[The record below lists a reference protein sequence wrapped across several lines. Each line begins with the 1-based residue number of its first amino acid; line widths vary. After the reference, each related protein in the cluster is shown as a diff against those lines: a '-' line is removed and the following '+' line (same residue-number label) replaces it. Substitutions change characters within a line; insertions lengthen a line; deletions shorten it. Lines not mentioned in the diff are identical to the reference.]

1 MSRTIK
7 ISKFIKELQKIQDI
21 FGDVSVV
28 MSRDPEGNGYN
39 TLDPS
44 SNFPVTCTEV
54 YDSRKIL
61 ILYPFAELEDLGD
74 VVNEN

>member
-44 SNFPVTCTEV
+44 NNFTVTCTAV
-54 YDSRKIL
+54 YDSSKIL
-61 ILYPFAELEDLGD
+61 VLYPFAELEDLGD
-74 VVNEN
+74 IVNVD